1 MERGELLMAVD
12 KAVDSKALDT
22 LFENIGNAIRE
33 KDGTTALITPGN
45 MPAKIRAIQ
54 TGVDTS
60 DATAAASDIAKGET
74 AYVKGA
80 KVTGTAD
87 QFLNPIMS
95 YDNTMSY
102 NSTSKKVTINSKVFS
117 NYGNIFVENDGRSP
131 LMELYVNADD
141 FGNAT
146 AGEILNG
153 KTCTSAAGLNIAGT
167 MPNQGGK
174 TLNIASKSTP
184 VTIPQGY
191 HDGSGK
197 AQIDPTEAA
206 KIIANNIRQ
215 GITILGVA
223 GSMSGKEL
231 SIVVTV
237 TSGATVTATKGSKV
251 VSGTSVNGTCT
262 LTVPEAGTW
271 SVKAT
276 LNGQTSDTKSVSV
289 VDSYAV
295 ALTFFSATIT
305 VNVDSGASVTLKKG
319 WTTIAT
325 KTSNGT
331 AVFTVTETGE
341 YTVTATKNGQTT
353 SGSVNAVSGT
363 TSYSLTLSFAS
374 STLNNN
380 EWSVI
385 KSVSDAG
392 QGANYW
398 SIGDRKAVTL
408 NGTVGKLSLS
418 NVTTYAF
425 IIGFNHNASVEG
437 TNRIHFQL
445 AKTALSGGTDVCL
458 CDSSYN
464 SNVSTTG
471 YFSMNSSRT
480 NSGGWASSQMRT
492 NICGTSLSSYSG
504 TIIAVI
510 PAALRAVLKSVTKYT
525 NNTGNSTAE
534 SAVTATTD
542 YFFLLSEYEVF
553 GSISRANSN
562 EASKQAQYAYY
573 SAGNSKI
580 KYKHDGTST
589 AAYWWL
595 RSPLASGSN
604 SFVLVGTDGTVY
616 TDNAHYSLGFAPGF
630 CV

>member
-1 MERGELLMAVD
+1 MFGRTNAV
-12 KAVDSKALDT
+12 SK
-22 LFENIGNAIRE
+22 
-33 KDGTTALITPGN
+33 PG
-45 MPAKIRAIQ
+45 
-54 TGVDTS
+54 V
-60 DATAAASDIAKGET
+60 
-74 AYVKGA
+74 
-80 KVTGTAD
+80 
-87 QFLNPIMS
+87 
-95 YDNTMSY
+95 
-102 NSTSKKVTINSKVFS
+102 
-117 NYGNIFVENDGRSP
+117 
-131 LMELYVNADD
+131 
-141 FGNAT
+141 
-146 AGEILNG
+146 
-153 KTCTSAAGLNIAGT
+153 
-167 MPNQGGK
+167 
-174 TLNIASKSTP
+174 
-184 VTIPQGY
+184 
-191 HDGSGK
+191 
-197 AQIDPTEAA
+197 
-206 KIIANNIRQ
+206 
-215 GITILGVA
+215 
-223 GSMSGKEL
+223 EL
-231 SIVVTV
+231 SLVVSV
-237 TSGATVTATKGSKV
+237 TSGAAVTATKGSK
-251 VSGTSVNGTCT
+251 TVNGTAAGGSCV
-262 LTVPEAGTW
+262 LSLPEAGTW

-319 WTTIAT
+319 GTTIAT

-331 AVFTVTETGE
+331 AVFTVTETGA

-353 SGSVNAVSGT
+353 SGSVNVVSST
-363 TSYSLTLSFAS
+363 TSYSLTLSFVS

-392 QGANYW
+392 QGANCW

-464 SNVSTTG
+464 STVSTTG

-525 NNTGNSTAE
+525 DNTANGGGSTA
-534 SAVTATTD
+534 SYVTATTD
-542 YFFLLSEYEVF
+542 YFFLLSEFEVF
-553 GSISRANSN
+553 GSISYGNTN
-562 EASKQAQYAYY
+562 EKNKQAQYAYY

-589 AAYWWL
+589 AAIWWL
-595 RSPLASGSN
+595 RSPRASTSYF
-604 SFVLVGTDGTVY
+604 FVLVNTDGTVANY
-616 TDNAHYSLGFAPGF
+616 YAYFSLGFAPGF

>member
-1 MERGELLMAVD
+1 MIGRTNAV
-12 KAVDSKALDT
+12 SK
-22 LFENIGNAIRE
+22 
-33 KDGTTALITPGN
+33 PG
-45 MPAKIRAIQ
+45 
-54 TGVDTS
+54 V
-60 DATAAASDIAKGET
+60 
-74 AYVKGA
+74 
-80 KVTGTAD
+80 
-87 QFLNPIMS
+87 
-95 YDNTMSY
+95 
-102 NSTSKKVTINSKVFS
+102 
-117 NYGNIFVENDGRSP
+117 
-131 LMELYVNADD
+131 
-141 FGNAT
+141 
-146 AGEILNG
+146 
-153 KTCTSAAGLNIAGT
+153 
-167 MPNQGGK
+167 
-174 TLNIASKSTP
+174 
-184 VTIPQGY
+184 
-191 HDGSGK
+191 
-197 AQIDPTEAA
+197 
-206 KIIANNIRQ
+206 
-215 GITILGVA
+215 
-223 GSMSGKEL
+223 EL
-231 SIVVTV
+231 SLVVSV
-237 TSGATVTATKGSKV
+237 TSGAAVTATKGSK
-251 VSGTSVNGTCT
+251 TVNGTAAGGSCT
-262 LTVPEAGTW
+262 LTLPEAGTW

-276 LNGQTSDTKSVSV
+276 LGGQTSDTKSVSV

-319 WTTIAT
+319 GTTIAT

-331 AVFTVTETGE
+331 AVFTVTETGA

-353 SGSVNAVSGT
+353 SGSVNVVSGT
-363 TSYSLTLSFAS
+363 TSYSLTLSFVS

-437 TNRIHFQL
+437 ANRIHFQL
-445 AKTALSGGTDVCL
+445 AKTALTGGTDVCL

-471 YFSMNSSRT
+471 YFSMDSSRT

-525 NNTGNSTAE
+525 DNTGGGSTAA

-542 YFFLLSEYEVF
+542 YFFLLSEFEVF
-553 GSISRANSN
+553 GSISYGNTN
-562 EASKQAQYAYY
+562 EKNKQAQYAYY

-589 AAYWWL
+589 AAIWWL
-595 RSPLASGSN
+595 RSPSAGYSYF
-604 SFVLVGTDGTVY
+604 FVYVYTGGTVSDGGAY
-616 TDNAHYSLGFAPGF
+616 RSLGFAPGF

>member
-1 MERGELLMAVD
+1 MIGRTNAV
-12 KAVDSKALDT
+12 SK
-22 LFENIGNAIRE
+22 
-33 KDGTTALITPGN
+33 PG
-45 MPAKIRAIQ
+45 
-54 TGVDTS
+54 V
-60 DATAAASDIAKGET
+60 
-74 AYVKGA
+74 
-80 KVTGTAD
+80 
-87 QFLNPIMS
+87 
-95 YDNTMSY
+95 
-102 NSTSKKVTINSKVFS
+102 
-117 NYGNIFVENDGRSP
+117 
-131 LMELYVNADD
+131 
-141 FGNAT
+141 
-146 AGEILNG
+146 
-153 KTCTSAAGLNIAGT
+153 
-167 MPNQGGK
+167 
-174 TLNIASKSTP
+174 
-184 VTIPQGY
+184 
-191 HDGSGK
+191 
-197 AQIDPTEAA
+197 
-206 KIIANNIRQ
+206 
-215 GITILGVA
+215 
-223 GSMSGKEL
+223 EL
-231 SIVVTV
+231 SLVVSV
-237 TSGATVTATKGSKV
+237 TSGAAVTATKGSK
-251 VSGTSVNGTCT
+251 TVNGTAAGGSCV
-262 LTVPEAGTW
+262 LSLPEAGTW

-319 WTTIAT
+319 GTTIAT

-331 AVFTVTETGE
+331 AVFTVTETGA

-353 SGSVNAVSGT
+353 SGSVNVVSGT
-363 TSYSLTLSFAS
+363 TSYSLTLSFVS

-464 SNVSTTG
+464 STVSTTG

-525 NNTGNSTAE
+525 DNTANGGGSTA
-534 SAVTATTD
+534 SYVTATTD
-542 YFFLLSEYEVF
+542 YFFLLSEFEVF
-553 GSISRANSN
+553 GSISYGNTN
-562 EASKQAQYAYY
+562 EKNKQAQYAYY

-589 AAYWWL
+589 AASWWL
-595 RSPLASGSN
+595 RSPRASISYF
-604 SFVLVGTDGTVY
+604 FVIVYAGGTVSN
-616 TDNAHYSLGFAPGF
+616 TGANGSLGFAPGF

>member
-1 MERGELLMAVD
+1 MAFD
-12 KAVDSKALDT
+12 KVVDSTALDGN
-22 LFENIGNAIRE
+22 LKNVANAIRA
-33 KDGTTALITPGN
+33 KGKTTASLTFPNGFIS
-45 MPAKIRAIQ
+45 AIQ
-54 TGVDTS
+54 T
-60 DATAAASDIAKGET
+60 IQ
-74 AYVKGA
+74 
-80 KVTGTAD
+80 TGT
-87 QFLNPIMS
+87 
-95 YDNTMSY
+95 
-102 NSTSKKVTINSKVFS
+102 
-117 NYGNIFVENDGRSP
+117 
-131 LMELYVNADD
+131 EL
-141 FGNAT
+141 
-146 AGEILNG
+146 
-153 KTCTSAAGLNIAGT
+153 K
-167 MPNQGGK
+167 
-174 TLNIASKSTP
+174 
-184 VTIPQGY
+184 
-191 HDGSGK
+191 
-197 AQIDPTEAA
+197 
-206 KIIANNIRQ
+206 
-215 GITILGVA
+215 
-223 GSMSGKEL
+223 
-231 SIVVTV
+231 IVVSV
-237 TSGATVTATKGSKV
+237 TSGAAVTATKGSDT
-251 VSGTSVNGTCT
+251 VSGTSVNGVCT
-262 LTVPEAGTW
+262 LVVPEAGTW

-276 LNGQTSDTKSVSV
+276 LNGKTSDTKSVSV

-319 WTTIAT
+319 GTTIAT

-331 AVFTVTETGE
+331 AVFTVTETGA

-353 SGSVNAVSGT
+353 SGSVNVVSGT
-363 TSYSLTLSFAS
+363 TSYSLTLSFVS

-437 TNRIHFQL
+437 SNRIHFQL

-464 SNVSTTG
+464 STVSTTG

-492 NICGTSLSSYSG
+492 NICGTSLSSYAG

-525 NNTGNSTAE
+525 DNTGDGSTSA

-542 YFFLLSEYEVF
+542 YFFLLSEKEVF
-553 GSISRANSN
+553 GSISYANSN
-562 EASKQAQYAYY
+562 EGSKQEQYSYY

-580 KYKHDGTST
+580 KYKHDGTTT
-589 AAYWWL
+589 AARWGL
-595 RSPLASGSN
+595 RSPYSRGSN
-604 SFVLVGTDGTVY
+604 TFAIVGTDGTVTTAFAY
-616 TDNAHYSLGFAPGF
+616 YSLGFAPGF

>member
-1 MERGELLMAVD
+1 MIGRTNAV
-12 KAVDSKALDT
+12 SK
-22 LFENIGNAIRE
+22 
-33 KDGTTALITPGN
+33 PG
-45 MPAKIRAIQ
+45 
-54 TGVDTS
+54 V
-60 DATAAASDIAKGET
+60 
-74 AYVKGA
+74 
-80 KVTGTAD
+80 
-87 QFLNPIMS
+87 
-95 YDNTMSY
+95 
-102 NSTSKKVTINSKVFS
+102 
-117 NYGNIFVENDGRSP
+117 
-131 LMELYVNADD
+131 
-141 FGNAT
+141 
-146 AGEILNG
+146 
-153 KTCTSAAGLNIAGT
+153 
-167 MPNQGGK
+167 
-174 TLNIASKSTP
+174 
-184 VTIPQGY
+184 
-191 HDGSGK
+191 
-197 AQIDPTEAA
+197 
-206 KIIANNIRQ
+206 
-215 GITILGVA
+215 
-223 GSMSGKEL
+223 EL
-231 SIVVTV
+231 SLVVSV
-237 TSGATVTATKGSKV
+237 TSGAAVTATKGSK
-251 VSGTSVNGTCT
+251 TVNGTAAGGSCV
-262 LTVPEAGTW
+262 LSLPEAGTW

-276 LNGQTSDTKSVSV
+276 LNGQTSDTKNVSV

-319 WTTIAT
+319 GTTIAT

-331 AVFTVTETGE
+331 AVFTVTETGA

-353 SGSVNAVSGT
+353 SGSVNVVSGT
-363 TSYSLTLSFAS
+363 TSYSLTLSFVS

-437 TNRIHFQL
+437 ANRIHFQL
-445 AKTALSGGTDVCL
+445 AKTALSGGTDVCF
-458 CDSSYN
+458 CDSYYTSP
-464 SNVSTTG
+464 VSTTG
-471 YFSMNSSRT
+471 YFSMNSSAT

-525 NNTGNSTAE
+525 DNTGNNSTSA
-534 SAVTATTD
+534 SAVTATKD
-542 YFFLLSEYEVF
+542 YFFLLSEFEVF

-573 SAGNSKI
+573 SAGNSKV
-580 KYKHDGTST
+580 KYKHNGTST
-589 AAYWWL
+589 AARWWL
-595 RSPLASGSN
+595 RSPLASSSDGFEN
-604 SFVLVGTDGTVY
+604 VNTNGTVEDR
-616 TDNAHYSLGFAPGF
+616 TARASFGFPPGF

>member
-1 MERGELLMAVD
+1 MIGRTNAV
-12 KAVDSKALDT
+12 SK
-22 LFENIGNAIRE
+22 
-33 KDGTTALITPGN
+33 PG
-45 MPAKIRAIQ
+45 
-54 TGVDTS
+54 V
-60 DATAAASDIAKGET
+60 
-74 AYVKGA
+74 
-80 KVTGTAD
+80 
-87 QFLNPIMS
+87 
-95 YDNTMSY
+95 
-102 NSTSKKVTINSKVFS
+102 
-117 NYGNIFVENDGRSP
+117 
-131 LMELYVNADD
+131 
-141 FGNAT
+141 
-146 AGEILNG
+146 
-153 KTCTSAAGLNIAGT
+153 
-167 MPNQGGK
+167 
-174 TLNIASKSTP
+174 
-184 VTIPQGY
+184 
-191 HDGSGK
+191 
-197 AQIDPTEAA
+197 
-206 KIIANNIRQ
+206 
-215 GITILGVA
+215 
-223 GSMSGKEL
+223 EL
-231 SIVVTV
+231 SLVVSV
-237 TSGATVTATKGSKV
+237 TSGAAVTATKGSK
-251 VSGTSVNGTCT
+251 TVNGTAAGGSCV
-262 LTVPEAGTW
+262 LSLPEAGTW

-319 WTTIAT
+319 GTTIAT

-331 AVFTVTETGE
+331 AVFTVTETGA

-353 SGSVNAVSGT
+353 SGSVNVVSGT
-363 TSYSLTLSFAS
+363 TSYSLTLSFVS

-418 NVTTYAF
+418 NVMTYAF

-437 TNRIHFQL
+437 ANRIHFQL

-464 SNVSTTG
+464 SAVSTTG

-525 NNTGNSTAE
+525 DNTANGGGSTA
-534 SAVTATTD
+534 SYVTETTD
-542 YFFLLSEYEVF
+542 YFFLLSEFEVF
-553 GSISRANSN
+553 GSISYGNTN
-562 EASKQAQYAYY
+562 EKNKQAQYAYY

-589 AAYWWL
+589 AAFWWL
-595 RSPLASGSN
+595 RSPISSN
-604 SFVLVGTDGTVY
+604 SATFVGVRADGTVY
-616 TDNAHYSLGFAPGF
+616 GSANVSLGFAPGF

>member
-1 MERGELLMAVD
+1 MIGRTNAV
-12 KAVDSKALDT
+12 SK
-22 LFENIGNAIRE
+22 
-33 KDGTTALITPGN
+33 PG
-45 MPAKIRAIQ
+45 
-54 TGVDTS
+54 V
-60 DATAAASDIAKGET
+60 
-74 AYVKGA
+74 
-80 KVTGTAD
+80 
-87 QFLNPIMS
+87 
-95 YDNTMSY
+95 
-102 NSTSKKVTINSKVFS
+102 
-117 NYGNIFVENDGRSP
+117 
-131 LMELYVNADD
+131 
-141 FGNAT
+141 
-146 AGEILNG
+146 
-153 KTCTSAAGLNIAGT
+153 
-167 MPNQGGK
+167 
-174 TLNIASKSTP
+174 
-184 VTIPQGY
+184 
-191 HDGSGK
+191 
-197 AQIDPTEAA
+197 
-206 KIIANNIRQ
+206 
-215 GITILGVA
+215 
-223 GSMSGKEL
+223 EL
-231 SIVVTV
+231 SLVVSV
-237 TSGATVTATKGSKV
+237 TSGAAVTATKGSK
-251 VSGTSVNGTCT
+251 TINGTAAGGSCT
-262 LTVPEAGTW
+262 LALPEAGTW

-276 LNGQTSDTKSVSV
+276 LNGQTSDTKNVSV

-319 WTTIAT
+319 GTTITT

-331 AVFTVTETGE
+331 AVFTVTETGA

-353 SGSVNAVSGT
+353 SGSVNVVSGT
-363 TSYSLTLSFAS
+363 TSYSLTLSFVS

-445 AKTALSGGTDVCL
+445 AKTALTGGTDVCL

-525 NNTGNSTAE
+525 DNTGGGSTAA

-553 GSISRANSN
+553 GSISYGNTN
-562 EASKQAQYAYY
+562 EKNKQAQYAYY

-580 KYKHDGTST
+580 KYKHDGTTT

-595 RSPLASGSN
+595 RSPRASYSSN
-604 SFVLVGTDGTVY
+604 FVVVSTDGTVGSIG
-616 TDNAHYSLGFAPGF
+616 AFYSLGFAPGF

>member
-1 MERGELLMAVD
+1 MIGRTNAVN
-12 KAVDSKALDT
+12 K
-22 LFENIGNAIRE
+22 
-33 KDGTTALITPGN
+33 PG
-45 MPAKIRAIQ
+45 
-54 TGVDTS
+54 V
-60 DATAAASDIAKGET
+60 
-74 AYVKGA
+74 
-80 KVTGTAD
+80 
-87 QFLNPIMS
+87 
-95 YDNTMSY
+95 
-102 NSTSKKVTINSKVFS
+102 
-117 NYGNIFVENDGRSP
+117 
-131 LMELYVNADD
+131 
-141 FGNAT
+141 
-146 AGEILNG
+146 
-153 KTCTSAAGLNIAGT
+153 
-167 MPNQGGK
+167 
-174 TLNIASKSTP
+174 
-184 VTIPQGY
+184 
-191 HDGSGK
+191 
-197 AQIDPTEAA
+197 
-206 KIIANNIRQ
+206 
-215 GITILGVA
+215 
-223 GSMSGKEL
+223 EL
-231 SIVVTV
+231 SLVVSV
-237 TSGATVTATKGSKV
+237 TSGAAVTATKGSK
-251 VSGTSVNGTCT
+251 TVNGTAAGGSCV
-262 LTVPEAGTW
+262 LSLPEAGTW

-319 WTTIAT
+319 GTTIAT

-331 AVFTVTETGE
+331 AVFTVTETGT

-353 SGSVNAVSGT
+353 SGSVNVVSGT
-363 TSYSLTLSFAS
+363 TSYALTLSFVS

-437 TNRIHFQL
+437 ANRIHFQL

-464 SNVSTTG
+464 STVSTTG

-525 NNTGNSTAE
+525 DNTANGGGSTA
-534 SAVTATTD
+534 SYVTATTD
-542 YFFLLSEYEVF
+542 YFFLLSEFEVF
-553 GSISRANSN
+553 GSISYGNTN
-562 EASKQAQYAYY
+562 EKNKQAQYAYY

-589 AAYWWL
+589 AAHWWL
-595 RSPLASGSN
+595 RSPGASYSDG
-604 SFVLVGTDGTVY
+604 FVLVYTGGTVY
-616 TDNAHYSLGFAPGF
+616 SGYANFSLGFAPGF